1 MSKNNGGIKYMDSL
15 RNYLEKIIDGSEK
28 GISAAVIRCILFL
41 LSLLYAQLAKIRSTL
56 YQNNIL
62 KKKKANIPVISIG
75 NITTGGTGKTPF
87 TAFLAEE
94 LKSQYKIAIISR
106 GYGAAEDVEEPFLI
120 KADSELYAEAAEAG
134 DELFMLARNYDQLI
148 FIRSANRYQGT
159 KLAEVQGADLILL
172 DDGFQHYQLK
182 RNADIVLIDAEKPF
196 SNNKV
201 LPAGLLR
208 EPFTALKRAD
218 IFLLNRSENVDFS
231 QIKELETSLKTLSP
245 SHSGVFKAE
254 TSLESC
260 VAVASQKEEELSFL
274 EEKKVF
280 AFSGIGSP
288 EAFKKSIESAG
299 AEVVSYKIFNDHYS
313 YQKEDLLTLLDQ
325 YSASQADLI
334 LTTEKDAV
342 KLFDFAEMIGD
353 LPFYY
358 LKISL
363 KIEAKDKLLKIIK
376 SKIRNENAK

>member
-1 MSKNNGGIKYMDSL
+1 M
-15 RNYLEKIIDGSEK
+15 NYIRRYIEKIIDGSAK
-28 GISAAVIRCILFL
+28 GKRAAVIRFILFL
-41 LSLLYAQLAKIRSTL
+41 FSLIYSQLAKLRACL
-56 YQNNIL
+56 YRNKII
-62 KKKKANIPVISIG
+62 KKKEADVPVVSIG

-87 TAFLAEE
+87 TAFLAEQ
-94 LKSQYKIAIISR
+94 LRSKYKIAIISR
-106 GYGAAEDVEEPFLI
+106 GYGAAAEVEEPFLI
-120 KADSELYAEAAEAG
+120 KDEEKLYADAVQAG
-134 DELFMLARNYDQLI
+134 DELFMLARSYDHVI

-159 KLAEVQGADLILL
+159 KLAQAKGADLILL

-196 SNNKV
+196 SNKKV

-208 EPFTALKRAD
+208 EPFAALKRAD
-218 IFLLNRSENVDFS
+218 IFLLNRCENVDLNRT
-231 QIKELETSLKTLSP
+231 KELENSLNILCP
-245 SHSGVFKAE
+245 ENQGVFRAE
-254 TSLESC
+254 TRLESC
-260 VAVASQKEEELSFL
+260 FSVASQKRKDLDFL
-274 EEKKVF
+274 KEKKVF

-288 EAFKKSIESAG
+288 EAFEKSIEDTG
-299 AEVVSYKIFNDHYS
+299 AEVVSYRIFKDHYN

-342 KLFDFAEMIGD
+342 KLFDYADMIGD

-363 KIEAKDKLLKIIK
+363 EIKEQQQLLEIIEEKIKNEKAK
-376 SKIRNENAK
+376 

>member
-1 MSKNNGGIKYMDSL
+1 MDSM
-15 RNYLEKIIDGSEK
+15 RRYLEKIIRGSKK
-28 GISAAVIRCILFL
+28 GKLAAVIRFILFL
-41 LSLLYAQLAKIRSTL
+41 LSLFYSLLAKTRSLL

-62 KKKKANIPVISIG
+62 KKKEAGIPVISVG

-94 LKSQYKIAIISR
+94 LKEEYKIAIISR
-106 GYGAAEDVEEPFLI
+106 GYGASKDVEEPFLI
-120 KADSELYAEAAEAG
+120 KDGDQIYADAAQAG
-134 DELFMLARNYDQLI
+134 DELFMLARNNDQLI
-148 FIRSANRYQGT
+148 FIRSANRYWGA
-159 KLAEVQGADLILL
+159 KLAEARGADLIIL

-182 RNADIVLIDAEKPF
+182 RNVDIVLIDAESPF
-196 SNNKV
+196 SNNRV

-218 IFLLNRSENVDFS
+218 LFLLNRSENVDFN
-231 QIKELETSLKTLSP
+231 QIKGLKSSLNTLSP
-245 SHSGVFKAE
+245 LNRGIFSAE
-254 TSLESC
+254 TRLESC
-260 VAVASQKEEELSFL
+260 VSVATQEEEELDFL
-274 EEKKVF
+274 KEKKVF

-288 EAFKKSIESAG
+288 EAFEKSIESAG
-299 AEVVSYKIFNDHYS
+299 GEVVSYKIFKDHYN

-325 YSASQADLI
+325 YSASEADLI

-342 KLFDFAEMIGD
+342 KLFDFAEMIGE

-363 KIEAKDKLLKIIK
+363 AIENGEGLLEIVKEKIKIK
-376 SKIRNENAK
+376 KAE

>member
-1 MSKNNGGIKYMDSL
+1 MDSI
-15 RNYLEKIIDGSEK
+15 RRYLKKIIDGSKK
-28 GISAAVIRCILFL
+28 GKTAAVIRFL
-41 LSLLYAQLAKIRSTL
+41 LLLLSMFYAQLAKIRSVL

-62 KKKKANIPVISIG
+62 KKKEADVPVISIG

-87 TAFLAEE
+87 TAFLADK
-94 LKSQYKIAIISR
+94 LKSKYKIAIISR
-106 GYGAAEDVEEPFLI
+106 GYGANKDVEEPFLI
-120 KADSELYAEAAEAG
+120 KNEDKLFADAVQAG
-134 DELFMLARNYDQLI
+134 DELFMLARSSEQLI

-159 KLAEVQGADLILL
+159 KLAVDQGAELILL

-182 RNADIVLIDAEKPF
+182 RNADIVLVDAEEPF
-196 SNNKV
+196 SNNRV

-208 EPFTALKRAD
+208 EPFAALKRAD
-218 IFLLNRSENVDFS
+218 IFLLNRSKNVDYG
-231 QIKELETSLKTLSP
+231 QIKELKDSLNTLCP
-245 SHSGVFKAE
+245 LNEGIFRAE
-254 TSLESC
+254 TRLENCMS
-260 VAVASQKEEELSFL
+260 VASQEKENPNFL
-274 EEKKVF
+274 KEKKVF

-288 EAFKKSIESAG
+288 EAFEKSIERAG
-299 AEVVSYKIFNDHYS
+299 ASVVSYRIFKDHYN

-342 KLFDFAEMIGD
+342 KLFNFAEMIGD

-363 KIEAKDKLLKIIK
+363 EIEEREKLLEIIQAKIK
-376 SKIRNENAK
+376 SGKAK

>member
-1 MSKNNGGIKYMDSL
+1 MDYL
-15 RNYLEKIIDGSEK
+15 HRYLEKIIDGREN
-28 GISAAVIRCILFL
+28 GIVAAIIRFILFL
-41 LSLLYAQLAKIRSTL
+41 LSVLYSQLAKIRSVL

-62 KKKKANIPVISIG
+62 KKKEADVPVISIG

-87 TAFLAEE
+87 TAFLAEK
-94 LKSQYKIAIISR
+94 LKSEYRIAIISR
-106 GYGAAEDVEEPFLI
+106 GYGASEDVEEPFLI
-120 KADSELYAEAAEAG
+120 KDRDQLYAGAAEAG
-134 DELFMLARNYDQLI
+134 DELFMLARRNDELI

-159 KLAEVQGADLILL
+159 KLAVERGADLILL

-182 RNADIVLIDAEKPF
+182 RNADIVLIDAEEPF

-208 EPFTALKRAD
+208 EPFAALKRAD
-218 IFLLNRSENVDFS
+218 LFLLNRSENVDFS
-231 QIKELETSLKTLSP
+231 RVKELKNSLNTLSP
-245 SHSGVFKAE
+245 LNKGIFSAE
-254 TSLESC
+254 TRLESC
-260 VAVASQKEEELSFL
+260 VSVASREKESLDFL
-274 EEKKVF
+274 KEKKVF

-288 EAFKKSIESAG
+288 AAFKKSIESAG
-299 AEVVSYKIFNDHYS
+299 AKVVSYKIFKDHYN

-342 KLFDFAEMIGD
+342 KLFDFAEMIGE

-363 KIEAKDKLLKIIK
+363 EIENNKELLELVKAKIK
-376 SKIRNENAK
+376 SGRAK

>member
-1 MSKNNGGIKYMDSL
+1 MDYL
-15 RNYLEKIIDGSEK
+15 RRYLEKIIEGREN
-28 GISAAVIRCILFL
+28 GAAAALIRFILFL
-41 LSLLYAQLAKIRSTL
+41 LSVLYSQMAKIRSVL

-62 KKKKANIPVISIG
+62 KKKEAEVPVVSIG

-94 LKSQYKIAIISR
+94 LKSDYRIAIISR
-106 GYGAAEDVEEPFLI
+106 GYGASADVEEPFLI
-120 KADSELYAEAAEAG
+120 KDRDQLYAGAAEAG
-134 DELFMLARNYDQLI
+134 DELFMLARRNDELI

-159 KLAEVQGADLILL
+159 ELAVERGADLILL

-182 RNADIVLIDAEKPF
+182 RNADIVLIDAEEPF

-208 EPFTALKRAD
+208 EPFAALKRAD
-218 IFLLNRSENVDFS
+218 LFLLNRSENVDFS
-231 QIKELETSLKTLSP
+231 RIKELKNSLNTLSP
-245 SHSGVFKAE
+245 LNKGIFSAE
-254 TSLESC
+254 TRLESC
-260 VAVASQKEEELSFL
+260 VSVASQAEKSLDFL
-274 EEKKVF
+274 KEKKVF

-288 EAFKKSIESAG
+288 DAFKKSIESAG
-299 AEVVSYKIFNDHYS
+299 AKVVSYKIFKDHYN
-313 YQKEDLLTLLDQ
+313 YQQEDLLTLLDQ

-342 KLFDFAEMIGD
+342 KLFDFAEMIGE

-363 KIEAKDKLLKIIK
+363 EIEKSEELLKLVKAKIK
-376 SKIRNENAK
+376 SGRAK

>member
-1 MSKNNGGIKYMDSL
+1 MNSL
-15 RNYLEKIIDGSEK
+15 SNYLEKIIDRSKK
-28 GISAAVIRCILFL
+28 GKIAAVIRFILFL
-41 LSLLYAQLAKIRSTL
+41 LSILYSQLAKIRSIL

-62 KKKKANIPVISIG
+62 KKKEAEIPVISIG

-87 TAFLAEE
+87 TAFLAKE
-94 LKSQYKIAIISR
+94 LKTDYRIAIISR
-106 GYGAAEDVEEPFLI
+106 GYGASQDVEEPFLI
-120 KADSELYAEAAEAG
+120 KDKKQLYAGAAEAG
-134 DELFMLARNYDQLI
+134 DELFMLARRNDELI

-159 KLAEVQGADLILL
+159 ELAVERGADLIIL

-182 RNADIVLIDAEKPF
+182 RNADIVLINSEKPF

-218 IFLLNRSENVDFS
+218 LFLLNRSENVDLS
-231 QIKELETSLKTLSP
+231 QIKELKNSLNILSP
-245 SHSGVFKAE
+245 SNKGVFSAE
-254 TSLESC
+254 TRLESC
-260 VAVASQKEEELSFL
+260 VSVASQAKESLDFL
-274 EEKKVF
+274 KEKKVF

-288 EAFKKSIESAG
+288 EAFKKSIEIAG
-299 AEVVSYKIFNDHYS
+299 ANLVSYRIFEDHYN

-325 YSASQADLI
+325 YSASEAELI

-342 KLFDFAEMIGD
+342 KLSDFAEMIGN

-363 KIEAKDKLLKIIK
+363 KIEEKDKLLKIIK

>member
-1 MSKNNGGIKYMDSL
+1 
-15 RNYLEKIIDGSEK
+15 
-28 GISAAVIRCILFL
+28 
-41 LSLLYAQLAKIRSTL
+41 
-56 YQNNIL
+56 
-62 KKKKANIPVISIG
+62 
-75 NITTGGTGKTPF
+75 
-87 TAFLAEE
+87 
-94 LKSQYKIAIISR
+94 
-106 GYGAAEDVEEPFLI
+106 
-120 KADSELYAEAAEAG
+120 
-134 DELFMLARNYDQLI
+134 
-148 FIRSANRYQGT
+148 
-159 KLAEVQGADLILL
+159 LAEVQGADLILL

-231 QIKELETSLKTLSP
+231 RIKELETSLKTLSP

-363 KIEAKDKLLKIIK
+363 KIEAKEELLNLIK
-376 SKIRNENAK
+376 SKIKNGSAK

>member
-1 MSKNNGGIKYMDSL
+1 MDNL
-15 RNYLEKIIDGSEK
+15 RSYLEKIIDGSKK
-28 GISAAVIRCILFL
+28 GKMAALIRFILFL
-41 LSLLYAQLAKIRSTL
+41 LSLLYSQLAKIRSIL

-62 KKKKANIPVISIG
+62 KKKEAEVPVISIG

-94 LKSQYKIAIISR
+94 LKTDYRIAIISR
-106 GYGAAEDVEEPFLI
+106 GYGASKDVEEPFLI
-120 KADSELYAEAAEAG
+120 KDRDQLYAGAAEAG
-134 DELFMLARNYDQLI
+134 DELFMLARSNDQLI

-159 KLAEVQGADLILL
+159 ELAVKRGADLILL

-208 EPFTALKRAD
+208 EPFAALKRAD
-218 IFLLNRSENVDFS
+218 LFLLNRCENVDFS
-231 QIKELETSLKTLSP
+231 RIKELKNSLNTLSP
-245 SHSGVFKAE
+245 LNKGVFCAE
-254 TSLESC
+254 TKLESC
-260 VAVASQKEEELSFL
+260 VSVASQKKESLDFL

-288 EAFKKSIESAG
+288 EAFKKSIEIAG
-299 AEVVSYKIFNDHYS
+299 ANLVSYRIFSDHYN

-325 YSASQADLI
+325 YSASEADLI

-342 KLFDFAEMIGD
+342 KLFDFAEMIGE

-363 KIEAKDKLLKIIK
+363 AVENKEELLEIVKEKIK
-376 SKIRNENAK
+376 SGRTK

>member
-1 MSKNNGGIKYMDSL
+1 MDYL
-15 RNYLEKIIDGSEK
+15 RRYLEKIIDGSKK
-28 GISAAVIRCILFL
+28 GKMAAVIRFILFL
-41 LSLLYAQLAKIRSTL
+41 LSVLYSQLAKIRSVL
-56 YQNNIL
+56 YKNNIL
-62 KKKKANIPVISIG
+62 KKKEAEVPVISIG

-94 LKSQYKIAIISR
+94 LKSDYKIAIISR
-106 GYGAAEDVEEPFLI
+106 GYGASEDVEEPFLI
-120 KADSELYAEAAEAG
+120 KDKEQLYAGAAEAG
-134 DELFMLARNYDQLI
+134 DELFMLARRNDKLI

-159 KLAEVQGADLILL
+159 KLAVDRGADLILL

-182 RNADIVLIDAEKPF
+182 RNADIVLIDAEEPF

-208 EPFTALKRAD
+208 EPFAALKRAD
-218 IFLLNRSENVDFS
+218 LFLLNRCENVDFS
-231 QIKELETSLKTLSP
+231 RVKELKNSLNTLSP
-245 SHSGVFKAE
+245 LNEGVFCAE
-254 TSLESC
+254 TRLESC
-260 VAVASQKEEELSFL
+260 LSVASRKQENLDFL
-274 EEKKVF
+274 KEKKVF

-288 EAFKKSIESAG
+288 DAFKKSIESAG
-299 AEVVSYKIFNDHYS
+299 AKVVSYRIFKDHYN

-342 KLFDFAEMIGD
+342 KLFDFAEMIGE

-363 KIEAKDKLLKIIK
+363 AIENREELLKIIK
-376 SKIRNENAK
+376 DKIKSGRAK

>member
-1 MSKNNGGIKYMDSL
+1 MGYL
-15 RNYLEKIIDGSEK
+15 RRYIEKIIDGSKK
-28 GISAAVIRCILFL
+28 GKTAAVIRFILFL
-41 LSLLYAQLAKIRSTL
+41 FSIIYSQLAKIRASL
-56 YQNNIL
+56 YRNNIL
-62 KKKKANIPVISIG
+62 KKKEAEVPVISIG

-94 LKSQYKIAIISR
+94 LKEKYKIAIISR

-120 KADSELYAEAAEAG
+120 KDGSDIYADAAQAG
-134 DELFMLARNYDQLI
+134 DELFMLARSNDDLI
-148 FIRSANRYQGT
+148 FIRSANRYQGS
-159 KLAEVQGADLILL
+159 KLAAEKGADLILL

-182 RNADIVLIDAEKPF
+182 RNVDIVLIDAEEPF
-196 SNNKV
+196 SNNRV

-208 EPFTALKRAD
+208 EPFAALKRAD
-218 IFLLNRSENVDFS
+218 LFLINRSENIELNRVKE
-231 QIKELETSLKTLSP
+231 IKKSLNTLSP
-245 SHSGVFKAE
+245 NNRGVFRAE
-254 TSLESC
+254 TVLDNC
-260 VAVASQKEEELSFL
+260 VSVADQKKEELDFL
-274 EEKKVF
+274 KEKKVF

-288 EAFKKSIESAG
+288 DAFKKSIEAAG
-299 AEVVSYKIFNDHYS
+299 AELVSYKIFKDHYN

-342 KLFDFAEMIGD
+342 KLFDFAEMIGT

-363 KIEAKDKLLKIIK
+363 EIDDREKLLKIIEE
-376 SKIRNENAK
+376 KIKQAEAK

>member
-1 MSKNNGGIKYMDSL
+1 MDKL
-15 RNYLEKIIDGSEK
+15 QRYLEKIISGSKK
-28 GISAAVIRCILFL
+28 GKVAAVIRFILFL
-41 LSLLYAQLAKIRSTL
+41 LSLVYSQLAKIRSVL

-62 KKKKANIPVISIG
+62 KKKEAGVPVISIG

-94 LKSQYKIAIISR
+94 LKSEYKIAIISR
-106 GYGAAEDVEEPFLI
+106 GYGASRDVEEPFLI
-120 KADSELYAEAAEAG
+120 KNDDQLYANAAEAG
-134 DELFMLARNYDQLI
+134 DELFMLARSSDQLI

-159 KLAEVQGADLILL
+159 KLAEECGAELILL

-182 RNADIVLIDAEKPF
+182 RNVDIVLIDAEEPF
-196 SNNKV
+196 SNNRV

-218 IFLLNRSENVDFS
+218 LFLLNRSENVDLS
-231 QIKELETSLKTLSP
+231 RIKELKKSLNTLNP
-245 SHSGVFKAE
+245 FNKGIFRAE
-254 TSLESC
+254 TRLDNC
-260 VAVASQKEEELSFL
+260 VSVASQEKESLDFL
-274 EEKKVF
+274 KEKKVF

-288 EAFKKSIESAG
+288 EAFKKSIETAG
-299 AEVVSYKIFNDHYS
+299 AKLVSYRIFKDHYN

-342 KLFDFAEMIGD
+342 KLFDFAEMIGE

-363 KIEAKDKLLKIIK
+363 AIEKREELLEIVKDRIKNERAK
-376 SKIRNENAK
+376 

>member
-1 MSKNNGGIKYMDSL
+1 MDNL
-15 RNYLEKIIDGSEK
+15 RRYLEKIIDGSKK
-28 GISAAVIRCILFL
+28 GKIAAVIRFILLL
-41 LSLLYAQLAKIRSTL
+41 LSIIYSQLAKVRSIL

-62 KKKKANIPVISIG
+62 KKKEAEVPVISIG

-94 LKSQYKIAIISR
+94 LKSDYRIAIISR
-106 GYGAAEDVEEPFLI
+106 GYGASKDVEEPFLI
-120 KADSELYAEAAEAG
+120 KDRDQLYAGAAQAG
-134 DELFMLARNYDQLI
+134 DELFMLARNNDQLI
-148 FIRSANRYQGT
+148 FIRSANRYQGAE
-159 KLAEVQGADLILL
+159 LAVEKGADLILL

-182 RNADIVLIDAEKPF
+182 RNTDIVLIDAVEPF

-208 EPFTALKRAD
+208 EPFAALKRAD
-218 IFLLNRSENVDFS
+218 LFLLNRSENVDFS
-231 QIKELETSLKTLSP
+231 QIKELKNSLNTLSP
-245 SHSGVFKAE
+245 FNKGVFSAE
-254 TSLESC
+254 TRLESC
-260 VAVASQKEEELSFL
+260 VSVASQEKESLDFL
-274 EEKKVF
+274 KEKKVF

-299 AEVVSYKIFNDHYS
+299 ANLVSYRIFKDHYN

-325 YSASQADLI
+325 YSASEADLI

-363 KIEAKDKLLKIIK
+363 AIENKEELLEIVKKKIK
-376 SKIRNENAK
+376 SGKAK

>member
-1 MSKNNGGIKYMDSL
+1 MNYIRKYI
-15 RNYLEKIIDGSEK
+15 EKIIAGSKK
-28 GISAAVIRCILFL
+28 GKIAALMRFILFL
-41 LSLLYAQLAKIRSTL
+41 LSVIYAQLAKLRSFL

-62 KKKKANIPVISIG
+62 EKQEAEVPVISIG

-87 TAFLAEE
+87 AAFLAAE
-94 LKSQYKIAIISR
+94 LKADYTIAIISR
-106 GYGAAEDVEEPFLI
+106 GYGAAEAVEEPFLI
-120 KADSELYAEAAEAG
+120 KDQHQLYAGAEQAG
-134 DELFMLARNYDQLI
+134 DELFMLARKNENLI

-159 KLAEVQGADLILL
+159 ELAVEKGADLILL

-182 RNADIVLIDAEKPF
+182 RQADIVIIDAQKPF
-196 SNNKV
+196 SNKKV

-208 EPFTALKRAD
+208 EPFSALKRAD
-218 IFLLNRSENVDFS
+218 LFLLNRSENVDYSRINELKKSLNEFS
-231 QIKELETSLKTLSP
+231 PLNQ
-245 SHSGVFKAE
+245 GVFKAE
-254 TSLESC
+254 TKLERC
-260 VAVASQKEEELSFL
+260 VSVAFQTEENLGFL
-274 EEKKVF
+274 KEKKVF

-299 AEVVSYKIFNDHYS
+299 AKIVSYKIFKDHYN

-342 KLFDFAEMIGD
+342 KLFNFSEMIAQ

-358 LKISL
+358 LQISL
-363 KIEAKDKLLKIIK
+363 KIEAKDELLKIVKNKIEKGK
-376 SKIRNENAK
+376 SK

>member
-1 MSKNNGGIKYMDSL
+1 MDSL
-15 RNYLEKIIDGSEK
+15 SNYLEKIIDGSK
-28 GISAAVIRCILFL
+28 NSKFAAVIRFILFL
-41 LSLLYAQLAKIRSTL
+41 LSIFYAQLAKIRSVL

-62 KKKKANIPVISIG
+62 KKKEAKVPVISVG

-94 LKSQYKIAIISR
+94 LKADYRIAIISR
-106 GYGAAEDVEEPFLI
+106 GYGACQNVEEPFLI
-120 KADSELYAEAAEAG
+120 KDKEELYAGAAQAG
-134 DELFMLARNYDQLI
+134 DELFMLARRNNELI

-159 KLAEVQGADLILL
+159 KLAVEQGADLILL

-182 RNADIVLIDAEKPF
+182 RQADIVLIDAEKPF

-208 EPFTALKRAD
+208 EPFAALKRAD
-218 IFLLNRSENVDFS
+218 LFLLNRSENVDFS
-231 QIKELETSLKTLSP
+231 RVKELKDSLNTLSP
-245 SHSGVFKAE
+245 SNEGVFRAE

-260 VAVASQKEEELSFL
+260 VSVASQRKESTDFL
-274 EEKKVF
+274 KEKRVF

-288 EAFKKSIESAG
+288 EAFEKSIESTG
-299 AEVVSYKIFNDHYS
+299 AEVVSYKIFKDHYN

-325 YSASQADLI
+325 YSASEADLI

-363 KIEAKDKLLKIIK
+363 AIEDKEELLEIVKEKIK
-376 SKIRNENAK
+376 SGKAK

>member
-1 MSKNNGGIKYMDSL
+1 MDKL
-15 RNYLEKIIDGSEK
+15 QRYLEKIIDGSK
-28 GISAAVIRCILFL
+28 RGKTAAVIRFILFL
-41 LSLLYAQLAKIRSTL
+41 LSLVYSQLAKIRSVL

-62 KKKKANIPVISIG
+62 KKNEAGVPVISIG

-87 TAFLAEE
+87 TAFLAEA
-94 LKSQYKIAIISR
+94 LKSEYKIAIISR
-106 GYGAAEDVEEPFLI
+106 GYGAVTDVEEPFLI
-120 KADSELYAEAAEAG
+120 KDDDQLYADAAEAG
-134 DELFMLARNYDQLI
+134 DELFMLARSSEQLI

-159 KLAEVQGADLILL
+159 KLAEDRGAELILL

-182 RNADIVLIDAEKPF
+182 RNADIVLIDAEEPF
-196 SNNKV
+196 SNNRV

-208 EPFTALKRAD
+208 EPFAALKRAD
-218 IFLLNRSENVDFS
+218 LFLLNRSENVDLS
-231 QIKELETSLKTLSP
+231 QIKELRNSLNTLSP
-245 SHSGVFKAE
+245 SNKGIFRAE
-254 TSLESC
+254 TRLDNC
-260 VAVASQKEEELSFL
+260 VSVASQEKESLDFL
-274 EEKKVF
+274 KEKKVF

-299 AEVVSYKIFNDHYS
+299 AKVVSYRIFKDHYN

-325 YSASQADLI
+325 YSDSQADLI

-342 KLFDFAEMIGD
+342 KLFDFAEMIGE

-363 KIEAKDKLLKIIK
+363 TIENREKLLAIVKDRIK
-376 SKIRNENAK
+376 HGRAK

>member
-1 MSKNNGGIKYMDSL
+1 
-15 RNYLEKIIDGSEK
+15 
-28 GISAAVIRCILFL
+28 
-41 LSLLYAQLAKIRSTL
+41 
-56 YQNNIL
+56 
-62 KKKKANIPVISIG
+62 
-75 NITTGGTGKTPF
+75 
-87 TAFLAEE
+87 
-94 LKSQYKIAIISR
+94 
-106 GYGAAEDVEEPFLI
+106 
-120 KADSELYAEAAEAG
+120 
-134 DELFMLARNYDQLI
+134 MLARNYDQLI

-159 KLAEVQGADLILL
+159 KLAEAHGADLILL

-182 RNADIVLIDAEKPF
+182 RNADIVLIDSEKPF

-218 IFLLNRSENVDFS
+218 IFLLNRSENVDFNR
-231 QIKELETSLKTLSP
+231 IKELENSLKILSP
-245 SHSGVFKAE
+245 SNNGIFKAE

-260 VAVASQKEEELSFL
+260 VAVASQKEEDLDFL
-274 EEKKVF
+274 KEKKVF
-280 AFSGIGSP
+280 AFSGIGNP
-288 EAFKKSIESAG
+288 EAFEKSIESAG
-299 AEVVSYKIFNDHYS
+299 AKVVSYKMFRDHYS

-342 KLFDFAEMIGD
+342 KLFDFAEMIGE

-363 KIEAKDKLLKIIK
+363 AIENREELLKIIK
-376 SKIRNENAK
+376 DKIKSGRAK